1 MSTLANTYFGWKER
15 EDKLRRTGGEIIM
28 TVPLDA
34 IRAIHNAFRKDM
46 TAIDEA
52 AYMATRGHGNL
63 DLVLKRYI
71 FFNEILVWH
80 AIGEEENVFPALEA
94 VAPLVAE
101 AYERD
106 HRGLD
111 SLFEVLNKAVNAA
124 DSLAITR
131 ATAAF
136 DFFLGHH
143 LDSEEAHLYRIFN
156 ERVSLP
162 NQGAIIG
169 KMAQKIPQERF
180 PEVVAWIYPLI
191 GPDDRENMTRIWWQA
206 LPASAFAG
214 VTKLIHAAIGNDWA
228 ELTRRI
234 PEIR

>member
-1 MSTLANTYFGWKER
+1 
-15 EDKLRRTGGEIIM
+15 M

-46 TAIDEA
+46 AAMDGSAYEA
-52 AYMATRGHGNL
+52 ARGGGDLGFLSKRHG
-63 DLVLKRYI
+63 

-80 AIGEEENVFPALEA
+80 ATGEEEFVFPAIEG

-111 SLFEVLNKAVNAA
+111 ALSKSLHGALTGVEPLAA
-124 DSLAITR
+124 AR

-136 DFFLGHH
+136 HFHLGIH
-143 LDSEEAHLYRIFN
+143 LNKEEAHLYRIFN
-156 ERVSLP
+156 ERIPLP
-162 NQGAIIG
+162 DQGALIG
-169 KMAQKIPQERF
+169 KMAQKIPPQRF
-180 PEVVAWIYPLI
+180 AEAVGWLYPLL
-191 GPDDRENMTRIWWQA
+191 GNVDRENMTRIWRQA
-206 LPASAFAG
+206 LPGPVFAG
-214 VTKLIHAAIGNDWA
+214 ALKLIRAAIGDDWA

-234 PEIR
+234 PEIK

>member
-1 MSTLANTYFGWKER
+1 MKN
-15 EDKLRRTGGEIIM
+15 GGEDM
-28 TVPLDA
+28 AVPLDG

-52 AYMATRGHGNL
+52 ADNAARRVGNL
-63 DLVLKRYI
+63 ELVLKRYN
-71 FFNEILVWH
+71 FFNEVLVWH
-80 AIGEEENVFPALEA
+80 AKGEEEYVFPALEN

-111 SLFEVLNKAVNAA
+111 SLFEALNKAVNDTDLLETA
-124 DSLAITR
+124 R

-136 DFFLGHH
+136 NFH
-143 LDSEEAHLYRIFN
+143 LQFHLNKEEAHLYRIFN
-156 ERVSLP
+156 ERVNLP
-162 NQGAIIG
+162 NQGSIIG

-180 PEVVAWIYPLI
+180 PEVVGWLYPLI
-191 GPDDRENMTRIWWQA
+191 GPDDRENMTRIWQKA
-206 LPASAFAG
+206 LPEPAFIK
-214 VTKLIHAAIGNDWA
+214 VTKLIQTAIGKDWT

-234 PEIR
+234 PELK

>member
-1 MSTLANTYFGWKER
+1 
-15 EDKLRRTGGEIIM
+15 M

-46 TAIDEA
+46 VAIDA
-52 AYMATRGHGNL
+52 AAHMAAQGKGNL
-63 DLVLKRYI
+63 DFVSRRYT
-71 FFNEILVWH
+71 FLNEVLVWH
-80 AIGEEENVFPALEA
+80 ASGEEEDVFPALEN

-111 SLFEVLNKAVNAA
+111 SLFVSLNKAVRAS
-124 DSLAITR
+124 DILATAR

-136 DFFLGHH
+136 DFFLNHH

-162 NQGAIIG
+162 DQGIIVG
-169 KMAQKIPQERF
+169 KMSQGIPQERI
-180 PEVVAWIYPLI
+180 PEVVTWIFPLL
-191 GPDDRENMTRIWWQA
+191 GADDRENMVRISRQV
-206 LPASAFAG
+206 LPAPVFAE
-214 VTKLIHAAIGNDWA
+214 VTKLIHTAIGDDWA

-234 PEIR
+234 PELK

>member
-1 MSTLANTYFGWKER
+1 
-15 EDKLRRTGGEIIM
+15 M

-34 IRAIHNAFRKDM
+34 IRAFHNAFRKDM
-46 TAIDEA
+46 VAIDA
-52 AYMATRGHGNL
+52 AAHAAARGQGNL
-63 DLVLKRYI
+63 DLVSRRYT
-71 FFNEILVWH
+71 FLNEVLVWH
-80 AIGEEENVFPALEA
+80 ASGEEEDVFPALEN

-111 SLFEVLNKAVNAA
+111 SLFESLDKAVQAS
-124 DSLAITR
+124 DILATAR

-136 DFFLGHH
+136 DFFLNHH

-162 NQGAIIG
+162 DQGIIVG
-169 KMAQKIPQERF
+169 KMSQGIPQERI
-180 PEVVAWIYPLI
+180 PEVVTWIFPLL
-191 GPDDRENMTRIWWQA
+191 GDDDRENMVRISRQV
-206 LPASAFAG
+206 LPAPVFAG
-214 VTKLIHAAIGNDWA
+214 VTKLIHTAVGDDWA

-234 PEIR
+234 PELK